1 MRKSLVAAIALAIL
15 SIGLFAVE
23 QRQASAQN
31 VTSTPQPQDASGPGG
46 TRVSGPD
53 ALTYKLL
60 SNPYCYQP
68 NPSVNQCVINIRYY
82 QATDNGTS
90 SPYMVRATIT
100 ISNKVRA
107 VENLFFENNIYY
119 SYDMAPSGFTVPCGA
134 PNAGGDGNAYG
145 NFYYVKVEPIDSNGA
160 GMGYDQAA
168 LLCPAYAP

>member
-1 MRKSLVAAIALAIL
+1 MRKILIVAIVLAVL
-15 SIGLFAVE
+15 SIGLLAVE

-31 VTSTPQPQDASGPGG
+31 AAVTPVPQNASGPAG
-46 TRVSGPD
+46 TRVSSPD

-68 NPSVNQCVINIRYY
+68 NPSVNQCIINVRYY

-90 SPYMVRATIT
+90 APYMLRATIS
-100 ISNKVRA
+100 INSKIRA

-119 SYDMAPSGFTVPCGA
+119 SYDMALSGFAVPCGA
-134 PNAGGDGNAYG
+134 PNAGGGGSDYG
-145 NFYYVKVEPIDSNGA
+145 NQYLVKVEPIDSTGT
-160 GMGYDQAA
+160 GMGYDQAS

>member
-1 MRKSLVAAIALAIL
+1 MRKILVAAIILSTL
-15 SIGLFAVE
+15 SIGLFALG

-31 VTSTPQPQDASGPGG
+31 VPATPAPQNETGPAG
-46 TRVSGPD
+46 TRVSGPN

-90 SPYMVRATIT
+90 APYMLHAA
-100 ISNKVRA
+100 ISINNKVRA
-107 VENLFFENNIYY
+107 NENLFFENNIYY
-119 SYDMAPSGFTVPCGA
+119 SYDMAPTGYQVPCGT
-134 PNAGGDGNAYG
+134 PNAGGGGSDYG
-145 NFYYVKVEPIDSNGA
+145 NVYLVKVEPIDSTGA
-160 GMGYDQAA
+160 GMGFDQAS